1 MCQAGGTI
9 MTIGIEPPIDVAPAS
24 HRLQRMVFDHG
35 SGDQNMREQVSRL
48 MALAVRALA
57 EMYQPDEQHFP
68 QTMRGVRSSEGPQL
82 RPEGDNLR
90 YAAIVALGLAA
101 SPRVSQKYVLA
112 GSEASEFA
120 HLVAARAVGREDP
133 GVVALAAWAA
143 AEAAGRVAEELFD
156 DLALRVASNVS
167 MHTVDIS
174 WALSAAI
181 AARDLGDT
189 ADLASTLANRLLR
202 AAEPSGVFPHTVP
215 AVAQSKVRRHVGCF
229 ADQVYPI
236 QALSRWFKVSQD
248 PTSLAVANRCA
259 RNIVDRQ
266 GPDGQWWWHY
276 DVRNGS
282 VVEGFP
288 VYSVHQHAMA
298 PMALHELQEAGGDDH
313 AAAIALGLRW
323 LDTHP
328 EVIDELIS
336 ERLNVVWRKV
346 GRHEQRKIV
355 RRIKAIGT
363 AGIPDLHTPFV
374 DRVWPPGRIDYECRP
389 YEFGWLLYAWAS
401 NGVIGEPGVVDHD

>member
-1 MCQAGGTI
+1 
-9 MTIGIEPPIDVAPAS
+9 MTIDIEEPSDLAVAS
-24 HRLQRMVFDHG
+24 HRMRRVA
-35 SGDQNMREQVSRL
+35 SGHSSGGQSVQERISSL
-48 MALAVRALA
+48 MTLAARGLA
-57 EMYQPDEQHFP
+57 IMYQPEGEYFP
-68 QTMRGVRSSEGPQL
+68 HSMRGVRSAEGPAL

-90 YAAIVALGLAA
+90 YAAIVALGLATVP
-101 SPRVSQKYVLA
+101 SLSQKHVLA
-112 GSEASEFA
+112 GNDASQLA
-120 HLVAARAVGREDP
+120 RSVAARAIGNQDP
-133 GVVALAAWAA
+133 GVIALAAWAA
-143 AEAAGRVAEELFD
+143 AEAAGQFSAALFD
-156 DLALRVASNVS
+156 ELTVRVASNLP
-167 MHTVDIS
+167 MATVDTS

-189 ADLASTLANRLLR
+189 SALASTLADRLLG
-202 AAEPSGVFPHTVP
+202 AAGPNGVFPHTVP
-215 AVAQSKVRRHVGCF
+215 AVAQSRIRRHVGCF

-236 QALSRWFKVSQD
+236 QALSRWFMVSQD
-248 PTSLAVANRCA
+248 PTALAVANRCA
-259 RNIVDRQ
+259 QTIVDRQ

-288 VYSVHQHAMA
+288 VYSVHQHAMG
-298 PMALHELQEAGGDDH
+298 PMALHELHEAGGDDH

-355 RRIKAIGT
+355 RRLAAMTT
-363 AGIPDLHTPFV
+363 AGLPRLHLSLV

-401 NGVIGEPGVVDHD
+401 NGLLGELGAVNHD